1 VTGERCYD
9 ALADFAVPA
18 TVSLLGRPVGGVP
31 ARLET
36 TVGPMSIDDY
46 NPFAAPESGRE
57 FVKPETTSDE
67 AVRRQHMVCE
77 QNIHSIAGLMI
88 LGGLLAALGSFVFA
102 FVFAVVFPVSTNF
115 AGTFLAG
122 SCGVLAAGHLIVSV
136 GLFRL
141 RAWARPWAILISAL
155 WLFAFPFGTLIAVGA
170 IFMLV
175 RPAASV
181 VLTDDYKQLI
191 TRTPHIRLK
200 TSITSLVFGL
210 FGLIGLTG
218 LIGIVLLF
226 LLI

>member
-1 VTGERCYD
+1 
-9 ALADFAVPA
+9 
-18 TVSLLGRPVGGVP
+18 
-31 ARLET
+31 
-36 TVGPMSIDDY
+36 MSTDDY
-46 NPFAAPESGRE
+46 NPFAAPESGLE
-57 FVKPETTSDE
+57 FVKRETTSDE
-67 AVRRQHMVCE
+67 AVRRQHIACE
-77 QNIHSIAGLMI
+77 QNINSIAGLMI

-102 FVFAVVFPVSTNF
+102 AVFAVLTNF
-115 AGTFLAG
+115 AGTFLAV
-122 SCGVLAAGHLIVSV
+122 SCGVLAAGHLIVSF

-210 FGLIGLTG
+210 IG